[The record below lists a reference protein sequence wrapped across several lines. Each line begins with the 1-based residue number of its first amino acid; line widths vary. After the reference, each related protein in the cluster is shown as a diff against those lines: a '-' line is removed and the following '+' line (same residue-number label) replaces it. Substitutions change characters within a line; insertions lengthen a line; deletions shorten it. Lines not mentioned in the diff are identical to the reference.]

1 MFGHFLYQL
10 WKLIGKKISKEFLQA
25 KDEEKWEELLKYF
38 EKLENY
44 EKEAQKVVDRYSNLT
59 KVTKLVVDEEDTAT
73 AAVESK
79 NENG

>member
-1 MFGHFLYQL
+1 M
-10 WKLIGKKISKEFLQA
+10 
-25 KDEEKWEELLKYF
+25 KYF
-38 EKLENY
+38 EQLDNY

-73 AAVESK
+73 AAVETK